1 MPFTL
6 KRDKSTWKS
15 CDVCREKDR
24 LRNKPTK
31 HHKPT
36 KDASGEMKSNFDA
49 GANLAR
55 VNREEQ
61 VYANVE
67 SSQAA
72 SQCLPCKKPNHG
84 AHAKGLFMPF
94 TPITINSTTTHNVC
108 DVCREFT
115 RLRQQDYYASE
126 LGKVQIKKQNLRGNA
141 KASEKLEKSKWES
154 ASKRAKKQGLAEPM
168 SMQEIEAIADNI
180 IAENKVCIFNPL
192 PIT

>member
-115 RLRQQDYYASE
+115 RLRNQE
-126 LGKVQIKKQNLRGNA
+126 MLVIRN
-141 KASEKLEKSKWES
+141 EKREKSKWES
-154 ASKRAKKQGLAEPM
+154 ARKRAKKQGLAEPM
-168 SMQEIEAIADNI
+168 STQEIEAIADNI